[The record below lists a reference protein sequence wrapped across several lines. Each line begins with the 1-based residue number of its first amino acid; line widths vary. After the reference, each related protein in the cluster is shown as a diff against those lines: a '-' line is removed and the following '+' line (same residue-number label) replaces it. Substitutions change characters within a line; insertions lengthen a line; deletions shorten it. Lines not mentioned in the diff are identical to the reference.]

1 MHPEAVGE
9 ATYQQA
15 VVDVLGALAY
25 AELTG
30 SLRLAADADRAP
42 TLTARLT
49 LARIGAGAWDNY
61 TLIESRLVELGCI
74 PEQAM
79 QPFTAAVD
87 AFHERSQPRD
97 WMEGMV
103 KAYVGDGIARDF
115 YREVSRRV
123 DPQTRE
129 LMNTVLSDRGR
140 DDQLTQSIG
149 DALDLRADQAGRLA
163 LWGRRLVGEA
173 LAQTQRV
180 AVDRDALA
188 ALLVG
193 AWEVPGAQA
202 DPVELGRMLTRLTDA
217 HAVRM
222 RRIGLSS

>member
-1 MHPEAVGE
+1 MHQEPVGE

-15 VVDVLGALAY
+15 VLDVLGALAY
-25 AELTG
+25 AELAG
-30 SLRLAADADRAP
+30 SLQLAADAQR
-42 TLTARLT
+42 TADLGMRLT
-49 LARIGAGAWDNY
+49 LARIGARAWASY
-61 TLIESRLVELGCI
+61 ALIETHLVQLGSV

-79 QPFTAAVD
+79 APFTGAVD
-87 AFHERSQPRD
+87 GFHERSRPRD
-97 WMEGMV
+97 ALEGLV

-129 LMNTVLSDRGR
+129 LMDTVLADHGQ
-140 DDQLTQSIG
+140 DELLVATIG
-149 DALDLRADQAGRLA
+149 DALDRRADQAGRLA

-180 AVDRDALA
+180 AGERDALA

-193 AWEVPGAQA
+193 AWEVPGAEA
-202 DPVELGRMLTRLTDA
+202 DLVELGRMLTRLTEA
-217 HAVRM
+217 HTVRM
-222 RRIGLSS
+222 RRIGLSA

>member
-1 MHPEAVGE
+1 MHQEPVGE

-25 AELTG
+25 AELAG
-30 SLRLAADADRAP
+30 SLQLAADARDAP
-42 TLTARLT
+42 ALDVRLT
-49 LARIGAGAWDNY
+49 VARIGAQAWDSY
-61 TLIESRLVELGCI
+61 TLIESRLVELGSE

-79 QPFTAAVD
+79 APFAAAID
-87 AFHERSQPRD
+87 GFHERSRPRD
-97 WMEGMV
+97 LLEVLV

-129 LMNTVLSDRGR
+129 LMERVLADHGQ
-140 DDQLTQSIG
+140 DDVLAATIG
-149 DALDLRADQAGRLA
+149 DALDHRADRAGRLA

-180 AVDRDALA
+180 AVERDALA

-193 AWEVPGAQA
+193 AWEVPGAEA
-202 DPVELGRMLTRLTDA
+202 DLVELGRMLTRLTEA
-217 HAVRM
+217 HTVRM
-222 RRIGLSS
+222 RRIGLSA